1 MKPSTFD
8 LVTVDPKDPVL
19 LVWFKEYAKHHG
31 LGDVEPVGERWF
43 GLMQGGKLRAVAG
56 EQQLKN
62 RNLKITNL
70 LAEPSRLG
78 LRAMQILLEMYAEL
92 AEHKTFPFIGADILA
107 TSHAIK
113 RRARAAGFQ
122 PYSEVWYVGSLDAM
136 K

>member
-8 LVTVDPKDPVL
+8 LVTVAPKDPSL
-19 LVWFKEYAKHHG
+19 LVWFAAYAKHNG

-43 GLMQGGKLRAVAG
+43 GLMRGGKLRAVAG

-92 AEHKTFPFIGADILA
+92 AEHKTFPFIGADILV